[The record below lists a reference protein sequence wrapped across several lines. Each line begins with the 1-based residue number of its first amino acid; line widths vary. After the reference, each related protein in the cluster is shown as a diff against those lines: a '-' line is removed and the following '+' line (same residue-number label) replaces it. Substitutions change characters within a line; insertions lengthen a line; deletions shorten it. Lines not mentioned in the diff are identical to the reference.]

1 MAKRSKWLIQK
12 TKVIPA
18 SVRDSEFAEILAELG
33 RLIYDELSSSPDSES
48 VFDKFPSHKSSC
60 EIASVTPRKK
70 VANAS

>member
-12 TKVIPA
+12 TKVIPT

-33 RLIYDELSSSPDSES
+33 RLIYDEFSSPPDSGS
-48 VFDKFPSHKSSC
+48 NLDKFSTHKSY
-60 EIASVTPRKK
+60 EIASATPRKK

>member
-33 RLIYDELSSSPDSES
+33 RLIYDEFSSPPDSES
-48 VFDKFPSHKSSC
+48 NLDKFPSYKSC
-60 EIASVTPRKK
+60 EIASATPRKK